1 MVIEQSGNT
10 LYINLP
16 RRDGQIELITRK
28 GDNCVE
34 ERLRFIPAGILWLRL
49 KQSGITTIE
58 GAYGRIGL
66 KAGIYVPKNG
76 LVELTDVSF
85 NKNFDE
91 GVWKARF
98 SWDDNGALVA
108 LDTKNP

>member
-1 MVIEQSGNT
+1 MVIEQSGNM
-10 LYINLP
+10 LYVTMP
-16 RRDGQIELITRK
+16 RKNGKIEIVVRRK
-28 GDNCVE
+28 NGRVK
-34 ERLRFIPAGILWLRL
+34 ERIGAIPAGILWLRF

-66 KAGIYVPKNG
+66 KAEIYVPKNG

-85 NKNFDE
+85 NKNFDK